1 MAKYKELIGA
11 VFFVL
16 FSVFY
21 IVFSFSI
28 PVRPMTTPRLVPQM
42 AGGLILV
49 LSLIHLIMS
58 AIKLKNKPPVNSE
71 SNSSAGQSVSN
82 YTKVV
87 LTLLFLV
94 LYIIGLS
101 TLGFIISTFV
111 FLIAQI
117 FLLAP
122 KEKRKPLPILLPAA
136 ICTGAIYFLFGYVFS
151 VALPFGIF

>member
-1 MAKYKELIGA
+1 MTKYKDLVGA

-21 IVFSFSI
+21 LIFSFSI
-28 PVRPMTTPRLVPQM
+28 PVRPLTNPRLVPQM
-42 AGGLILV
+42 AGGLILA
-49 LSLIHLIMS
+49 LSLIHFFIS
-58 AIKLKNKPPVNSE
+58 VIKLKDKPSGDSGEKTQQPVSD
-71 SNSSAGQSVSN
+71 
-82 YTKVV
+82 YRKVV

-111 FLIAQI
+111 FLTAQI
-117 FLLAP
+117 FLFAP

-136 ICTGAIYFLFGYVFS
+136 ICTAVVYFLFSYVFS
-151 VALPFGIF
+151 VSLPFGIL